1 MVGKEMRV
9 SCNILISAEA
19 LNISPIRFYCLLIT
33 KVLTIFLTKY
43 YLEIQ
48 VKSFLL

>member
-1 MVGKEMRV
+1 MVVKEMRV
-9 SCNILISAEA
+9 LIFAEA
-19 LNISPIRFYCLLIT
+19 LNISPLRFCCLLVT
-33 KVLTIFLTKY
+33 KALTLLLTKY